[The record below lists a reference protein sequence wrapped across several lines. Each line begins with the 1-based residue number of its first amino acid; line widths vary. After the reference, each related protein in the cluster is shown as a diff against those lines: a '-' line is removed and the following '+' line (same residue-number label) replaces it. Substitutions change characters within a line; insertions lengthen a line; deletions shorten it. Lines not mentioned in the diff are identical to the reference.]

1 MHLQYLS
8 NLLQPPQ
15 HLTASENAIIL
26 FDGVCNL
33 CSSSVQ
39 QVLKYDKAGYFHF
52 ASLQGET
59 GQRLLQQHQL
69 PLNAF
74 NSFVLIENGIAFTR
88 STAALK
94 VAKKLSGLYKILYPL
109 IIVPRFI
116 RDAMYDLV
124 ARNRY
129 KWFGK
134 KEACW
139 LPKPEWKNRFL
150 P

>member
-1 MHLQYLS
+1 M
-8 NLLQPPQ
+8 P
-15 HLTASENAIIL
+15 TATTPHEDHAIIL

-39 QVLKYDKAGYFHF
+39 QVLKHDHAGYFHF
-52 ASLQGET
+52 ASLQGEA
-59 GQRLLQQHQL
+59 GQALLKQYQL
-69 PLNAF
+69 PQNEL
-74 NSFVLIENGIAFTR
+74 NSFVLVENGKAFTR

-94 VAKKLSGLYKILYPL
+94 VARKLGGLYTLLTPFILVPYP
-109 IIVPRFI
+109 I
-116 RDAMYDLV
+116 RDAVYNLI

-139 LPKPEWKNRFL
+139 LPKPEWKKRFL
-150 P
+150 D